1 MTFGYLIVVSTSDRY
16 NYLEMAYALALS
28 IKNTQKPGYD
38 KVALVIDNPEL
49 LESIKSPW
57 VFDHVIKWDQE
68 EFWNGRSWMDQL
80 TPFDYTVCL
89 EADML
94 FLRDYS
100 HWIEYFIENCE
111 LYIPNCAYSYRE
123 EKVISD
129 FYRKVFTDNC
139 LPNMYSFYTF
149 FKKDSNLAQDFFKL
163 GRYIIKNPI
172 EFSNVFMS
180 NNKPLIV
187 GTDEA
192 FSLSAKILGIDD
204 QISYDLEFLKIVHFK
219 PAIQGW
225 PSMPSKCSDM
235 VGFYL
240 NKGGQLKIGNI
251 NQTGIVHYFEKNIMN
266 SKLVRILEEIAW
278 KI

>member
-192 FSLSAKILGIDD
+192 FSLSAKILGIED

-225 PSMPSKCSDM
+225 PSMPPKCSDM